1 MARRAH
7 DDRQGDLLAWEPP
20 EVVERFEPTR
30 VRAAT
35 WRDRIARTVAATLED
50 CALSR
55 DEIASR
61 MSTWLGEGEEV
72 SRAMLDNYASQ
83 AKSEHTI
90 SFLRALALIEVTG
103 DTRLLQLAAEPFG
116 KAVIEERYLG
126 AIEAEMVAER
136 MEDLEQRLKI
146 ARRRWKGP
154 RG

>member
-1 MARRAH
+1 MARRAP

-35 WRDRIARTVAATLED
+35 WRDRIALAVAATLESST
-50 CALSR
+50 LSR
-55 DEIASR
+55 DDIAAQ
-61 MSTWLGEGEEV
+61 MSAWLGEEV
-72 SRAMLDNYASQ
+72 SRGMLDNYASQ
-83 AKSEHTI
+83 AKSDHTI
-90 SFLRALALIEVTG
+90 SLVRVLALIEVTG

-126 AIEAEMVAER
+126 AIEAEMVTER

-146 ARRRWKGP
+146 ARRRWKGA